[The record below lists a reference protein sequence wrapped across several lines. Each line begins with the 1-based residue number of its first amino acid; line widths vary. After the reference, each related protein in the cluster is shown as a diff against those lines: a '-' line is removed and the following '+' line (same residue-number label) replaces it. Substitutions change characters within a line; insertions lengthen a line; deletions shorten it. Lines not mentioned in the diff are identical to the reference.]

1 LIATEVIMHP
11 KATPSLAELA
21 MEHGCV
27 SRLVHPGQVLL
38 RAGEVAGHLYSLDS
52 GCLRA
57 AILQEGR
64 DLTVHLFLEGQV
76 FCSIESFFERTPSE
90 YSIEAVEVSQVLE
103 IPRNIL
109 ERMAKE
115 NPGIFA
121 EIAIHHRYWIGR
133 MTRRIIELLIC
144 NPEKRYLHYSDENP
158 ELMGRLPQYMVA
170 SLLGITPESLSR
182 IRRRLSKRPGN
193 LSKS

>member
-1 LIATEVIMHP
+1 
-11 KATPSLAELA
+11 
-21 MEHGCV
+21 
-27 SRLVHPGQVLL
+27 
-38 RAGEVAGHLYSLDS
+38 
-52 GCLRA
+52 
-57 AILQEGR
+57 
-64 DLTVHLFLEGQV
+64 
-76 FCSIESFFERTPSE
+76 
-90 YSIEAVEVSQVLE
+90 
-103 IPRNIL
+103 
-109 ERMAKE
+109 
-115 NPGIFA
+115 
-121 EIAIHHRYWIGR
+121 